1 MYIAMV
7 YLNRVD
13 SMIGTQINSIIL
25 LEGDPESHVLICNDN
40 SCIQM
45 GERAFLGF
53 HMI

>member
-1 MYIAMV
+1 MYPAVV
-7 YLNRVD
+7 YLNKVD
-13 SMIGTQINSIIL
+13 SMIGTQINSII